1 MITKKVFCEPQAII
15 IVIEQVNV
23 LSSAEGLKPG
33 IDTETGYG
41 SLVG

>member
-1 MITKKVFCEPQAII
+1 MIAKKVFDEPQAII
-15 IVIEQVNV
+15 IVIAQVDV
-23 LSSAEGLKPG
+23 LSSVEGLKPG

>member
-1 MITKKVFCEPQAII
+1 MISKKVFDEPQAII
-15 IVIEQVNV
+15 IVIEQINV
-23 LSSAEGLKPG
+23 LSSMEGLKPG